1 MTAEYGLT
9 DAQRAVVELAE
20 RGMTRAGVAEALS
33 ISVEA
38 VSDRMQK
45 AREKGYPGPGF
56 SHASGKRVSRI
67 TSVEAQ
73 LREARRRSI
82 ADVAA
87 AREHLA
93 TAVRETERLDAAIL
107 AYTGNGNGSLEAL

>member
-1 MTAEYGLT
+1 MGGDFAPKATVAGALY
-9 DAQRAVVELAE
+9 ALAE
-20 RGMTRAGVAEALS
+20 L
-33 ISVEA
+33 
-38 VSDRMQK
+38 D
-45 AREKGYPGPGF
+45 P
-56 SHASGKRVSRI
+56 SHTIQLVVQTAI
-67 TSVEAQ
+67 VEAQ

-107 AYTGNGNGSLEAL
+107 AYTGNGNGSLEALEESGAAREEAGG